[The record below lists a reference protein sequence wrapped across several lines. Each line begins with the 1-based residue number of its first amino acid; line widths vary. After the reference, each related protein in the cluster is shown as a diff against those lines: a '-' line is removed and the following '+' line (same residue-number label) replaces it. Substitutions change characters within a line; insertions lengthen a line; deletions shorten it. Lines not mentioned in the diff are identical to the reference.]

1 MKRKLLII
9 ATAACMLFSSMTAL
23 AAPKTM
29 PDGGT
34 FDADYYAATYSDVK
48 AAFGNNEAMLYQHY
62 KLCGAKEGR
71 HPYAVGASVAT
82 SSGSSS
88 STTTDDFDAA
98 YYASKYPDLM
108 AVFGTDATK
117 LYQHWI
123 TCGKKEGRIAKAPEQ
138 KKEEEKEKSSGS
150 SDLDDNISDHATL
163 AKQLLYLVNVYRL
176 DKGRKELKMND
187 QLVTAAN
194 RLAIGNDDDDKSS
207 SKTNDRDYKK
217 LAKESSYVYDEID
230 CSHFKT
236 SDDKPEEI
244 FQKLRDEDSDMLK
257 EKVYRD
263 FGYGKCG
270 KYHVFI
276 FANEE

>member
-9 ATAACMLFSSMTAL
+9 ATAACMLFSSMTVL

-34 FDADYYAATYSDVK
+34 FDADYYAATYSDVRS
-48 AAFGNNEAMLYQHY
+48 AFGNNEAMLYQHY

-71 HPYAVGASVAT
+71 HPYAVGASTT
-82 SSGSSS
+82 SSSSS
-88 STTTDDFDAA
+88 STATSDFDAA
-98 YYASKYPDLM
+98 YYASKYPDLV
-108 AVFGTDATK
+108 AAFGNDATK

-138 KKEEEKEKSSGS
+138 KKSESSSSGS
-150 SDLDDNISDHATL
+150 SDLDDTISDNATL
-163 AKQLLYLVNVYRL
+163 AKQMNYLVNVYRL
-176 DKGRKELKMND
+176 EKGRKELKLNE
-187 QLVTAAN
+187 QLTVAAA

-207 SKTNDRDYKK
+207 SKTNDKDYKK
-217 LAKESSYVYDEID
+217 LAKESSYMYDEID

-236 SDDKPEEI
+236 GEDDPTAI
-244 FQKLRDEDSDMLK
+244 FNKLHEEDSDMLK

-263 FGYGKCG
+263 MGFGKSG
-270 KYHVFI
+270 KYFVFI

>member
-9 ATAACMLFSSMTAL
+9 ATAACMLFSSMTVL

-34 FDADYYAATYSDVK
+34 FDADYYAATYSDVRS
-48 AAFGNNEAMLYQHY
+48 AFGNNEAMLYQHY

-71 HPYAVGASVAT
+71 HPYAVGASTT
-82 SSGSSS
+82 SSSSS
-88 STTTDDFDAA
+88 STATSDFDAA
-98 YYASKYPDLM
+98 YYASKYPDLV
-108 AVFGTDATK
+108 AAFGNDATK

-138 KKEEEKEKSSGS
+138 KTEEKKSSSS
-150 SDLDDNISDHATL
+150 SDLEDKISDHTTL
-163 AKQLLYLVNVYRL
+163 AKQMNYLINVYRL
-176 DKGRKELKMND
+176 EKGRKELKLND
-187 QLVTAAN
+187 QLTTAAT
-194 RLAIGNDDDDKSS
+194 RLAIGNDDDGKDS
-207 SKTNDRDYKK
+207 SKVDGKDYKK

-230 CSHFKT
+230 CVHFKT
-236 SDDKPEEI
+236 GEDDPSTL
-244 FQKLRDEDSDMLK
+244 FNKLYEEDSDALK

-263 FGYGKCG
+263 MGFGKSG
-270 KYHVFI
+270 KYYVFI